1 MGKIQDALS
10 AVKSAFTGDSVG
22 SKVARGIAATA
33 VAGAVGGSGGVQ
45 ALGGVLGKIKAAEK
59 ERDLERVKKVKEE
72 LEKERYQV
80 GTELDR
86 EQLLAQKLK
95 NYDTVQNNIIG
106 GAFGVGNLDKAKK
119 GISGESKFR
128 TTATEN
134 TPAVEPKIDL
144 RIPKPTP
151 LTATS
156 GAVGDSEK
164 NIAAAQMEGVKLGAD
179 VSNASGIAGIGP
191 ESFKGEKRRKLAQE
205 ISQMGLNP
213 FQANAAHREM
223 NEQAMPGFH
232 EKNRQIVENT
242 VPEIDAM
249 TKLKVMFPRVA
260 AGIAGAGTAGAIG
273 ATYSAMNPIVTGLAA
288 ISGGLA
294 GYLGIDAITEG
305 YDRVQD
311 KMSGVGSEA
320 KVDVPLDQESMMY
333 GDQIAINLAKSGVKD
348 YYEANAL
355 AGSLMA
361 RADLQSIPAPQ
372 REKLVRYIVS
382 KFQPSQIRTPYE
394 GGGLFGT
401 AAR

>member
-242 VPEIDAM
+242 TPEIDA
-249 TKLKVMFPRVA
+249 TTQAKANAPQALGTVGGALAGGA
-260 AGIAGAGTAGAIG
+260 AGSFFGPIGTGIG
-273 ATYSAMNPIVTGLAA
+273 ALI
-288 ISGGLA
+288 GGLA
-294 GYLGIDAITEG
+294 GYLGSDAITEG

-311 KMSGVGSEA
+311 KMSGVGNEA
-320 KVDVPLDQESMMY
+320 KIDTPLDQKTMMY
-333 GDQIAINLAKSGVKD
+333 GDQIAAGLMRSGVKD